1 MYKYILF
8 CTLSLQVVF
17 LEAQSRKNI
26 EQQDWANYVR
36 TAGHGLNK
44 ANIDATIR
52 DAQETHLFGIEVDND
67 IPGRYNS
74 FLDPKEK
81 LDDIRLLAERAH
93 AINNHAFVYIAGL
106 ECITANAD
114 KTEHTFFKDH
124 PDWVQRDINNRPAMF
139 GGGDAFWISK
149 GDEDV
154 WISPYAKEWRKK
166 YMEHV
171 RQIAATGIDGIYVDI
186 PYWMTHF
193 DGWENT
199 WASFDDYTVEAFKKK
214 TGLDA
219 RKDLKLGDI
228 KDANFRKWIDF
239 RIETL
244 TDFMAEI
251 SQNVK
256 SVNPNCKTIAE
267 IYPGIGEEAVRVGS
281 DVYELY
287 NVVDVIAHE
296 FSGGGGNA
304 ASQNPHH
311 WFDRMI
317 GMYTFRAFAGD
328 KASWM
333 LSYSWMK
340 DNKVKPMEPMKN
352 LALSN
357 LMAGTNNWDARG
369 QVMSGSND
377 IETRKVIYKWIAEN
391 ENTFYKPRKPIAPIG
406 IYFSPK
412 TRNYYPDTFI
422 ESFQGMMKMMLQGH
436 MEFQIVTPKTLKEF
450 NGDVLILPDVKCVS
464 ANEVALLQK
473 YLNAGKGLIVT
484 GETGRFDDHGE
495 ENKKNMVFDFLKISA
510 SGKMLKSNKGENK
523 FIYYPECPGKAYSKY
538 TKKEFD
544 QAAWS
549 GSFQKTNFFSFLNK
563 FKTDVLGH
571 FGFDTKITIDASPF
585 ISTQLALV
593 EGRPHVFLA
602 NFSGLKNDQMVN
614 QIPEKDIKINFRGTA
629 GARVFY
635 LPFLGQKQELK
646 AQFRDGQVICTLPTV
661 EKGGVIWLED

>member
-1 MYKYILF
+1 
-8 CTLSLQVVF
+8 
-17 LEAQSRKNI
+17 
-26 EQQDWANYVR
+26 
-36 TAGHGLNK
+36 
-44 ANIDATIR
+44 
-52 DAQETHLFGIEVDND
+52 
-67 IPGRYNS
+67 
-74 FLDPKEK
+74 
-81 LDDIRLLAERAH
+81 
-93 AINNHAFVYIAGL
+93 
-106 ECITANAD
+106 
-114 KTEHTFFKDH
+114 
-124 PDWVQRDINNRPAMF
+124 
-139 GGGDAFWISK
+139 
-149 GDEDV
+149 
-154 WISPYAKEWRKK
+154 
-166 YMEHV
+166 
-171 RQIAATGIDGIYVDI
+171 
-186 PYWMTHF
+186 
-193 DGWENT
+193 
-199 WASFDDYTVEAFKKK
+199 
-214 TGLDA
+214 
-219 RKDLKLGDI
+219 
-228 KDANFRKWIDF
+228 
-239 RIETL
+239 
-244 TDFMAEI
+244 MAEI

-256 SVNPNCKTIAE
+256 SVNPDCKTIAE
-267 IYPGIGEEAVRVGS
+267 IYPGIGEEAVRVGA

-287 NVVDVIAHE
+287 NVVDAIAHE

-311 WFDRMI
+311 WFDRMV

-369 QVMSGSND
+369 YVMSGSND

-464 ANEVALLQK
+464 ADEVALLQK
-473 YLNAGKGLIVT
+473 YFNAGKGLIVT
-484 GETGRFDDHGE
+484 GETGRLDDHGQ
-495 ENKKNMVFDFLKISA
+495 ENKKNMIFDFLKISG
-510 SGKMLKSNKGENK
+510 SGKKLISNKGENK
-523 FIYYPECPGKAYSKY
+523 FIYYPECPGKDYSKY

-549 GSFQKTNFFSFLNK
+549 GSWQKTNFFSFLNI
-563 FKTDVLGH
+563 FKNDVFGH
-571 FGFDTKITIDASPF
+571 FGLETKITIEASPF

-602 NFSGLKNDQMVN
+602 NFSGLKSDEVAN
-614 QIPEKDIKINFRGTA
+614 QIPGKDIKINFRGTA

-635 LPFLGQKQELK
+635 LPFLGEKQELK
-646 AQFRDGQVICTLPTV
+646 AQFLNGQIICTLPTV
-661 EKGGVIWLED
+661 EKGGVVWLED